1 MSLILQTIADGL
13 VLGGLYSLAAVGFS
27 LIFGVMNVVNLSHGV
42 LVLIGAYISYTL
54 WHLLGIDPLLSI
66 PLNMALLFAFGYV
79 YQRGIIQLA
88 VDRSSLL
95 ASMLVTFGVAL
106 VLRNILVLIFSPD
119 FKSVTPAYAFT
130 SLSVGGITLDFV
142 RIVAL
147 GASLVLLTVL
157 TAVLNWTATGR
168 VIRATAQQ
176 EMAARLCG
184 VDARHVYGLTFGVSA
199 AFAGAS
205 GAILGIVL
213 PFAPPDEAIWTI
225 NAFVVVTLG
234 GVGSPAGALIGGLL
248 LGLISTF
255 TSQFI
260 GPAFPNAMMFL
271 ILVLMLLV
279 RPSGLLGNAFSGSR

>member
-1 MSLILQTIADGL
+1 MSLILQTMADGL

-66 PLNMALLFAFGYV
+66 PLNMAVLFCFGYV

-157 TAVLNWTATGR
+157 TAVLNFTATGR

>member
-54 WHLLGIDPLLSI
+54 WHVFGLDPLLSI
-66 PLNMALLFAFGYV
+66 PLNMAALFMFGYI

-106 VLRNILVLIFSPD
+106 VLRNILVLVFSPD
-119 FKSVTPAYAFT
+119 FKNVTPSYAFN
-130 SLSVGGITLDFV
+130 SLTFAGITLDYV
-142 RIVAL
+142 RISAL

-157 TAVLNWTATGR
+157 TAVLRWTAIGR

-176 EMAARLCG
+176 ELAARLCG

-205 GAILGIVL
+205 GAILGIIV

-260 GPAFPNAMMFL
+260 GPAFPNVTMFL

-279 RPSGLLGNAFSGSR
+279 RPAGLLGNAFSGSR

>member
-42 LVLIGAYISYTL
+42 LVLIGAYISYAL
-54 WHLLGIDPLLSI
+54 WHAFGIDPLVSI
-66 PLNMALLFAFGYV
+66 PLNMAALFLLGYG

-119 FKSVTPAYAFT
+119 FKNVTPSYAFS
-130 SLSVGGITLDFV
+130 SLSFGGVTLDYV
-142 RIVAL
+142 RLSAF
-147 GASLVLLTVL
+147 GASLVLLSLL
-157 TAVLNWTATGR
+157 TAVLHWTAIGR

-176 EMAARLCG
+176 ELAARLCG
-184 VDARHVYGLTFGVSA
+184 VDARHVYAVTFGVSA

-205 GAILGIVL
+205 GAILGIVV

-225 NAFVVVTLG
+225 NAFVVVVLG

-248 LGLISTF
+248 LGLISTM

-271 ILVLMLLV
+271 ILVLMLLI
-279 RPSGLLGNAFSGSR
+279 RPAGLLGNAFSGSR

>member
-66 PLNMALLFAFGYV
+66 PLNMAVLFCFGYV

-119 FKSVTPAYAFT
+119 FKSLTPSYAFT

-147 GASLVLLTVL
+147 GSSLVLLTLL
-157 TAVLNWTATGR
+157 TAVLNFTAMGR
-168 VIRATAQQ
+168 TIRATAQQ

>member
-54 WHLLGIDPLLSI
+54 WHFLGIDPLLSI
-66 PLNMALLFAFGYV
+66 PLNMAVLFCFGYV

-130 SLSVGGITLDFV
+130 SLSLGGITLDFV

-147 GASLVLLTVL
+147 CASLVLLTVL
-157 TAVLNWTATGR
+157 TAVLNFTAVGR

-205 GAILGIVL
+205 GAILGIVV

>member
-1 MSLILQTIADGL
+1 MSLIVQTIADGL

-27 LIFGVMNVVNLSHGV
+27 LIFGVMNVVNLSHGI

-54 WHLLGIDPLLSI
+54 WRVLGLDPLLSI
-66 PLNMALLFAFGYV
+66 PLNMIALFAFGYV
-79 YQRGIIQLA
+79 YQRGIIQVA

-95 ASMLVTFGVAL
+95 ASMLVTFGIAL
-106 VLRNILVLIFSPD
+106 VLRNILVLVFSPD
-119 FKSVTPAYAFT
+119 FKNVTPSYAFN
-130 SLSVGGITLDFV
+130 SLTVAGITLDFV
-142 RIVAL
+142 RISAL
-147 GASLVLLTVL
+147 GASLVLLSIL
-157 TAVLNWTATGR
+157 TAVLHWTAIGR

-205 GAILGIVL
+205 GAILGIIV

-271 ILVLMLLV
+271 ILVLMLLI
-279 RPSGLLGNAFSGSR
+279 RPAGLLGNAFSGSR

>member
-66 PLNMALLFAFGYV
+66 PLNMAVLFCFGYV

-119 FKSVTPAYAFT
+119 FKSLTPAYAFT
-130 SLSVGGITLDFV
+130 SLSLGGITLDFV

-147 GASLVLLTVL
+147 CASLVLLTVL
-157 TAVLNWTATGR
+157 TAVLNWTAMGR
-168 VIRATAQQ
+168 TIRATAQQ

>member
-54 WHLLGIDPLLSI
+54 WQLFGIDPLLSI
-66 PLNMALLFAFGYV
+66 PLNMAVLFCFGYV

-119 FKSVTPAYAFT
+119 FKSLTPAYAFT
-130 SLSVGGITLDFV
+130 SLSLGGITLDFV

-147 GASLVLLTVL
+147 CASLVLLTVL
-157 TAVLNWTATGR
+157 TAVLNWTAMGR
-168 VIRATAQQ
+168 TIRATAQQ

>member
-27 LIFGVMNVVNLSHGV
+27 LIFGVMSVVNLSHGV
-42 LVLIGAYISYTL
+42 LVLIGAYLSYAL
-54 WHLLGIDPLLSI
+54 WHGFGLDPLLSI
-66 PLNMALLFAFGYV
+66 PINMAALFLFGYA
-79 YQRGIIQLA
+79 YQRGVIQLA
-88 VDRSSLL
+88 VDRSTLL

-106 VLRNILVLIFSPD
+106 VLRNVLVLVFSPD
-119 FKSVTPAYAFT
+119 FKNVTPSYAFT
-130 SLSVGGITLDFV
+130 SISFGGVTLDLV
-142 RIVAL
+142 RMAAL
-147 GASLVLLTVL
+147 AASLVLLSAL
-157 TAVLNWTATGR
+157 AAVLRFTAMGR

-176 EMAARLCG
+176 ELAARLCG

-205 GAILGIVL
+205 GAILGIVV
-213 PFAPPDEAIWTI
+213 PFSPPDEAIWTI

-255 TSQFI
+255 TSQLI

-271 ILVLMLLV
+271 ILVLMLLI
-279 RPSGLLGNAFSGSR
+279 RPAGLLGNAFSGSR

>member
-66 PLNMALLFAFGYV
+66 PLNMAVLFCFGYV

-119 FKSVTPAYAFT
+119 FKSLTPAYAFT
-130 SLSVGGITLDFV
+130 SLSLGGITLDFV

-147 GASLVLLTVL
+147 CASLVLLTVL
-157 TAVLNWTATGR
+157 TAVLNWTAMGR
-168 VIRATAQQ
+168 TIRATAQQ

-205 GAILGIVL
+205 GAILGIVV

>member
-1 MSLILQTIADGL
+1 MPLIAQTIADGL

-27 LIFGVMNVVNLSHGV
+27 LIFGVMSIVNLSHGV
-42 LVLIGAYISYTL
+42 LVLIGAYLSYAL
-54 WHLLGIDPLLSI
+54 WHGLGIDPLLSI
-66 PLNMALLFAFGYV
+66 PINMAVLFVIGYA

-106 VLRNILVLIFSPD
+106 ILRNLLVLVFSPD
-119 FKSVTPAYAFT
+119 FKNITPSYAFNAV
-130 SLSVGGITLDFV
+130 SFAGITLDYV
-142 RIVAL
+142 RLSAL
-147 GASLVLLTVL
+147 AASLVLLTVL
-157 TAVLNWTATGR
+157 AAVLRWTTIGR

-176 EMAARLCG
+176 ELAARLCG
-184 VDARHVYGLTFGVSA
+184 VDARHIYGLTFGVSA

-205 GAILGIVL
+205 GAILGIVV
-213 PFAPPDEAIWTI
+213 PFSPPDEAIWTI

-271 ILVLMLLV
+271 ILVLMLIG
-279 RPSGLLGNAFSGSR
+279 RPTGLLGNAFSGSR

>member
-27 LIFGVMNVVNLSHGV
+27 LIFGVMSVVNLSHGV

-54 WHLLGIDPLLSI
+54 WHVFGIDPLLSI
-66 PLNMALLFAFGYV
+66 PFNMAALFAFGYV

-106 VLRNILVLIFSPD
+106 VLRNVLVLVFSPD
-119 FKSVTPAYAFT
+119 FKNVTPSYAFN
-130 SLSVGGITLDFV
+130 SLTYAGITLDFV
-142 RIVAL
+142 RISAL
-147 GASLVLLTVL
+147 GASLVLLILL
-157 TAVLNWTATGR
+157 TAVLRWTAIGR

-176 EMAARLCG
+176 ELAARLCG

-205 GAILGIVL
+205 GAILGIIV
-213 PFAPPDEAIWTI
+213 PF
-225 NAFVVVTLG
+225 AFVVVTLG

-271 ILVLMLLV
+271 ILVLMLLI

>member
-27 LIFGVMNVVNLSHGV
+27 LIFGVMSVVNLSHGV
-42 LVLIGAYISYTL
+42 LVLIGAYISYAL
-54 WHLLGIDPLLSI
+54 WHGFGLDPLLSI
-66 PLNMALLFAFGYV
+66 PINMAALFLFGYV

-95 ASMLVTFGVAL
+95 ASMLVTFGIALILRNLL
-106 VLRNILVLIFSPD
+106 VLVFSPD
-119 FKSVTPAYAFT
+119 FKNITPSYAFSSVTLAG
-130 SLSVGGITLDFV
+130 VTLDFV
-142 RIVAL
+142 RISAL
-147 GASLVLLTVL
+147 TASLVLLTVL
-157 TAVLNWTATGR
+157 AAVLRFTAVGR

-176 EMAARLCG
+176 ELAARLCG

-199 AFAGAS
+199 AFAGAA
-205 GAILGIVL
+205 GAILGIVV
-213 PFAPPDEAIWTI
+213 PFSPPDEAIWTI